1 MMKKTCDFVA
11 LGFCS
16 NDHLCLL
23 PEIPLD
29 AKVQMLEHQIQG
41 GGPAATAAVAAAR
54 LGVSSAFVGTIG
66 DDSDGQAILREFQ
79 AEGVCTEALRVR
91 SGCASP
97 IAYCWIDQP
106 SGKRSVAWTRG
117 NLPELTPDEVDLAG
131 IGQARILHLDGHQ
144 PRAALAAAKAARERG
159 ILVNLDAGTL
169 RDGVPELLE
178 YVDILIAS
186 EGFARQYS
194 VESDLEK
201 ALPKLAKAGARVTGC
216 TMGEAGSMLYDQ
228 GKFIRCPAF
237 KVKVVDTTGCGDVF
251 HAAFGIRFL
260 ETGDP
265 AESQRFAAAVS
276 ALKCRKLGGRAGI
289 PSRADVEEFLRR
301 NA

>member
-1 MMKKTCDFVA
+1 MKKGCDFVA

-29 AKVQMLEHQIQG
+29 GKVQMLEHQIQG

-54 LGVSSAFVGTIG
+54 LGMPAAFIGTIG
-66 DDSDGQAILREFQ
+66 DDSAGQAILQEFQ
-79 AEGVCTEALRVR
+79 VEGVCTEAMRVR

-117 NLPELTPDEVDLAG
+117 NLPELSPDEVVLALVE
-131 IGQARILHLDGHQ
+131 QAKILHLDGHQ
-144 PRAALAAAKAARERG
+144 PKAALAAAKIAREHG
-159 ILVNLDAGTL
+159 ILVNFDAGTL
-169 RDGVPELLE
+169 REGVLELLE

-186 EGFARQYS
+186 EAFARQYS
-194 VESDLEK
+194 GESDLEK
-201 ALPKLAKAGARVTGC
+201 ALPKLALAGTRVTGC
-216 TMGEAGSMLYDQ
+216 TMGDAGSMLYDQ

-237 KVKVVDTTGCGDVF
+237 KVEVVDTTGCGDVF
-251 HAAFGIRFL
+251 HAAFGIRYL

-289 PSRADVEEFLRR
+289 PRRAEVDEFLRR
-301 NA
+301 N

>member
-1 MMKKTCDFVA
+1 MKKCCDFVA

-41 GGPAATAAVAAAR
+41 GGPAATAAVSAAR
-54 LGVSSAFVGTIG
+54 LGMSAAFVGTIG
-66 DDSDGQAILREFQ
+66 DDADGQTILREFE
-79 AEGVCTEALRVR
+79 AEGVSTESLRVR
-91 SGCASP
+91 SACSSP

-117 NLPELTPDEVDLAG
+117 NLPELNPDEVDLTCIA
-131 IGQARILHLDGHQ
+131 QAKILHLDGHQ
-144 PRAALAAAKAARERG
+144 PKAALAAAKTAREHG

-169 RDGVPELLE
+169 RDGVPELIE

-186 EGFARQYS
+186 EAFARQYS
-194 VESDLEK
+194 GESDLEK
-201 ALPKLAKAGARVTGC
+201 ALPKLAQAGARVTGC

-228 GKFIRCPAF
+228 GKLIRCPAF
-237 KVKVVDTTGCGDVF
+237 KVEVVDTTGCGDVF
-251 HAAFGIRFL
+251 HAAFGIRYL
-260 ETGDP
+260 ETRDP
-265 AESQRFAAAVS
+265 VESQRFAAAVS

-289 PSRADVEEFLRR
+289 PNRLEVENFLRQG
-301 NA
+301 

>member
-1 MMKKTCDFVA
+1 MKKCCEFVA

-29 AKVQMLEHQIQG
+29 AKLQMLEHQIQG

-54 LGVSSAFVGTIG
+54 LGMSAAFIGTIG
-66 DDSDGQAILREFQ
+66 DDADGQTIRREFE
-79 AEGVCTEALRVR
+79 AEGVCTEAIRVR

-117 NLPELTPDEVDLAG
+117 NLPELMPEEVDLSLLD
-131 IGQARILHLDGHQ
+131 QAKILHLDGHQ
-144 PRAALAAAKAARERG
+144 PKAALAAAKAARKRG
-159 ILVNLDAGTL
+159 ILVNIDAGTL

-194 VESDLEK
+194 GESELEK
-201 ALPKLAKAGARVTGC
+201 ALPKLAATGARVVGC
-216 TMGEAGSMLYDQ
+216 TMGDAGSMLYDQ

-237 KVKVVDTTGCGDVF
+237 KVEVVDTTGCGDVF

-260 ETGDP
+260 ETGDT
-265 AESQRFAAAVS
+265 AESQRFAAAVA

-289 PSRADVEEFLRR
+289 PNRTEVDEFLRQH
-301 NA
+301 

>member
-1 MMKKTCDFVA
+1 MKKGCDFVA

-41 GGPAATAAVAAAR
+41 GGPAATAAVAAVR
-54 LGVSSAFVGTIG
+54 LGMSAAFIGTIG
-66 DDSDGQAILREFQ
+66 DDSDGQTILREFE

-91 SGCASP
+91 RGCASP

-117 NLPELTPDEVDLAG
+117 NLPELSPDEVDLSLLE
-131 IGQARILHLDGHQ
+131 QARILHLDGHQ
-144 PRAALAAAKAARERG
+144 PKAALAAAKEARKRG

-178 YVDILIAS
+178 HVDILIAS
-186 EGFARQYS
+186 EAFARQYS
-194 VESDLEK
+194 SEFDLEK
-201 ALPKLAKAGARVTGC
+201 ALPKLAATGARVIGC

-228 GKFIRCPAF
+228 GKLIRCPAF
-237 KVKVVDTTGCGDVF
+237 MVEVVDTTGCGDVF
-251 HAAFGIRFL
+251 HAAFGMRYL
-260 ETGDP
+260 ESGDP

-289 PSRADVEEFLRR
+289 PKRIEVEAFLRQ
-301 NA
+301 N